1 MRELIRQVER
11 VFTRFGFSPMM
22 TPVLEYAELLTGKYG
37 DEADKLMYKF
47 VDHGDRTVAMRYDHT
62 VPLARVLANNRDLP
76 LPFKRFTIAPVWRA
90 DKPQRGRLRE
100 FYQCDVDIVGSD
112 QARADAEVLAVAYEL
127 FKALGIKKFGI
138 QVSHRGVL
146 DALVRSVGVAKS
158 QVGGVFHAID
168 KFPKYGEATFIKDT
182 AALGL
187 TSEQT
192 QALLKS
198 IGQPV
203 GGDSIKGSS
212 PRLAELKKTLA
223 ADPEGL
229 AALSEL
235 TAIVQHAQALGV
247 PKDKL
252 HVDLRIV
259 RGLDYYTG
267 MVVESVIEDLPLYG
281 SVFGG
286 GRYDTLLGMV
296 SGKNVPAVGISLG
309 LGRLFDALSELKLLP
324 RAEAA
329 AHVMIAVLEDVGSGA
344 GSAQEVE
351 QVAHVLRDA
360 GVSTEVYLGRPT
372 KVAKLDRQL
381 KYADKRGIAW
391 VVWQGPDECRR
402 GVFAAKHLGSRKQH
416 ELKIEELVAAIKD
429 LR

>member
-1 MRELIRQVER
+1 MSEQVSPAPRQAPQLLKGFRDYLPEDAAPLRELIRQVER

-146 DALVRSVGVAKS
+146 DALVRSVGVAAN

-187 TSEQT
+187 TTDQT

-212 PRLAELKKTLA
+212 PRLAELKTTLA
-223 ADPEGL
+223 DDP
-229 AALSEL
+229 
-235 TAIVQHAQALGV
+235 
-247 PKDKL
+247 
-252 HVDLRIV
+252 
-259 RGLDYYTG
+259 
-267 MVVESVIEDLPLYG
+267 
-281 SVFGG
+281 
-286 GRYDTLLGMV
+286 
-296 SGKNVPAVGISLG
+296 
-309 LGRLFDALSELKLLP
+309 
-324 RAEAA
+324 
-329 AHVMIAVLEDVGSGA
+329 
-344 GSAQEVE
+344 
-351 QVAHVLRDA
+351 
-360 GVSTEVYLGRPT
+360 
-372 KVAKLDRQL
+372 
-381 KYADKRGIAW
+381 
-391 VVWQGPDECRR
+391 
-402 GVFAAKHLGSRKQH
+402 
-416 ELKIEELVAAIKD
+416 
-429 LR
+429 